1 MRTDPP
7 NILIATTHSD
17 LSLWYFLTE
26 GVSTVYFED
35 DMPKFTEVVTNQNFD
50 IVYIRDPFNTAHL
63 TLESIT
69 RRVELIK
76 TSHPAAYYVDHVD
89 DIKGVLIED
98 KWRQY
103 ERWGAWM
110 PKTYLGG
117 GDADAEGPVIAK
129 KRISARSRD
138 ILFDVRPAELSS
150 DWIVQER
157 LVIDD
162 ELRVYLLFGQPVT
175 LAGKRRPKQP
185 HQATKVTGLHSL
197 SDEEMFFV
205 QQITSS
211 MIGFDLAGL
220 DIAVTPHGL
229 RLIEVNRSPQFRRYN
244 ELGGTNLVADF
255 WSHLRRCLSNGS

>member
-1 MRTDPP
+1 
-7 NILIATTHSD
+7 
-17 LSLWYFLTE
+17 LSLGYFLTD

-35 DMPKFTEVVTNQNFD
+35 DMPKFTEIVTKRNFD

-63 TLESIT
+63 TLESIKP
-69 RRVELIK
+69 RVELMK
-76 TSHPAAYYVDHVD
+76 TSHPGAYFVDHVD
-89 DIKGVLIED
+89 DIEGVLIED
-98 KWRQY
+98 KWHQY

-117 GDADAEGPVIAK
+117 RAMGTEGPVIAK

-138 ILFDVRPAELSS
+138 IVFDVRPAELSS

-175 LAGKRRPKQP
+175 LASRRRPKQP
-185 HQATKVTGLHSL
+185 YQATKVTGLHPL
-197 SDEEMFFV
+197 SDEETVFV
-205 QQITSS
+205 QEIASS
-211 MIGFDLAGL
+211 MSGFDLVGL
-220 DIAVTPHGL
+220 DIAVTPDGL

-244 ELGGTNLVADF
+244 ELDGSNLVADF
-255 WSHLRRCLSNGS
+255 WLAIRRRLDEGL